1 MTTVYT
7 PVDMAGDV
15 LTVAGLAVNADIP
28 GETGLSTSA
37 GFTLG
42 DSVNLVT
49 GTTTGSQIATA
60 TTQKLGFYGVTPVV
74 QQAAIT
80 TIATNATGTA
90 ISVAV
95 NAVINELIALG
106 LIA

>member
-1 MTTVYT
+1 MATTYNS
-7 PVDMAGDV
+7 VDMGGDV
-15 LTVAGLAVNADIP
+15 LSVAGVALGVTSPGLGGLA
-28 GETGLSTSA
+28 TTSGMTVTDNFNIA
-37 GFTLG
+37 
-42 DSVNLVT
+42 T
-49 GTTTGSQIATA
+49 GTTTGTQIATA
-60 TTQKLGFYGVTPVV
+60 TTQKLGFYGATPVV

-90 ISVAV
+90 ISTAV